1 MPLAGSVPYL
11 MLAGN
16 LIAGWQMGRA
26 LLVALSPEAQAQDAA
41 FMAAKVVTAR
51 FYADHI
57 LSKVP
62 GMAESIVHGAD
73 SVTALALEAF

>member
-1 MPLAGSVPYL
+1 MFAGSVPYL

-16 LIAGWQMGRA
+16 LMAGWQLARS
-26 LLVALSPEAQAQDAA
+26 LLVAEDL
-41 FMAAKVVTAR
+41 AAKAEDTQFMQAKVATAR

-57 LSKVP
+57 LSKAP
-62 GMAESIVHGAD
+62 GIRDAIVEGAD

>member
-1 MPLAGSVPYL
+1 VFAGSVPYL

-16 LIAGWQMGRA
+16 LMAGWQLGRA
-26 LLVALSPEAQAQDAA
+26 LLVALTPEAQAQDAA

-62 GMAESIVHGAD
+62 GIRDSIVQGAG
-73 SVTALALEAF
+73 SVNAMALEAF